1 MSVRRYFPMLVA
13 TAVLAWLALAPLL
26 ADESRQ
32 PVPKEAAPARSVDDK
47 PASDK
52 PATAGASK
60 SAPADER
67 KYTTETLRGK
77 VVWLSDALERQFG
90 VRTEADAAHSAVVLE
105 TAEGRLVPI
114 VPDTRGWAFTVDE
127 RLRDVELELRV
138 RRYERSSYVQVI
150 RVLRREQGDLFE
162 IDYWCDICAIPMF
175 ILKPCECCQGQTRL
189 REQKLDADAVLP
201 TPAAAR

>member
-1 MSVRRYFPMLVA
+1 MLFRRSIPLLVA
-13 TAVLAWLALAPLL
+13 AGVLAWLALAPLI
-26 ADESRQ
+26 AEETKPAAAKQD
-32 PVPKEAAPARSVDDK
+32 APAK
-47 PASDK
+47 PADGK
-52 PATAGASK
+52 P
-60 SAPADER
+60 APADER

-77 VVWLSDALERQFG
+77 VVWLADALQQQFG
-90 VRTEADAAHSAVVLE
+90 VRTEADAARSAVVLE

-150 RVLRREQGDLFE
+150 RVLKRQQGELYE

-175 ILKPCECCQGQTRL
+175 ILKPCECCQGETRL
-189 REQKLDADAVLP
+189 REQKPDDAPALPAPAV
-201 TPAAAR
+201 AR